1 MLDCRNKK
9 ILILSATAM
18 FSIFVVFFMIFDFY
32 VLSKYNR
39 CSNEISTYIKD
50 ISKINITASA
60 ITDGQTVNTKSGKLI
75 LPQTITS
82 LSKLDATINNHDDYD
97 NYKSTFDCLNEGLNF
112 NILMY
117 KQLLSIINN
126 PDSPDISTS
135 VNNVTKYK
143 NSCNK
148 YYLNIK
154 SKDSAFS
161 LPASINTLVNNTSNM
176 VSSFIRTKKEN
187 EIIDNENSEF
197 DNNLQN
203 VLTKFSSIKC
213 NLYYYA
219 ECARKNNISY
229 DSAIA
234 KVTKN
239 QNDFNDLSEHLS
251 EIIVPENRVS
261 IYSALKKVFDDYDLY
276 LKSFINAINKEKK
289 CTTVYSSK
297 DLSNLY
303 KDANSKLDL
312 MNSDLT
318 LLKDKQH
325 S

>member
-1 MLDCRNKK
+1 
-9 ILILSATAM
+9 M
-18 FSIFVVFFMIFDFY
+18 FTIFAVFFIIFDFY

-39 CSNEISTYIKD
+39 CRNEISTYIKD

-60 ITDGQTVNTKSGKLI
+60 ITDGQTVNTKSAKLI

-82 LSKLDATINNHDDYD
+82 LSKLNATIKNHDDYD

-135 VNNVTKYK
+135 VNNITKYK

-219 ECARKNNISY
+219 ECARKSSISY

-261 IYSALKKVFDDYDLY
+261 IYGALKKVFDDYDLY

-289 CTTVYSSK
+289 GTTVYSSK

-303 KDANSKLDL
+303 KDSNSKLDL
-312 MNSDLT
+312 MNSDFT